1 MLSNKKT
8 FLIGEKVK
16 VDNEKEIGVVTRI
29 DFESGVIYVLFK
41 KMREQSYPYPESL
54 HQNVIKPVF
63 SKNKN
68 NY

>member
-29 DFESGVIYVLFK
+29 DFESGIIYVLFK

-54 HQNVIKPVF
+54 NQNIIKPIF
-63 SKNKN
+63 SKNKKN
-68 NY
+68 